1 MAYRTNQNILLD
13 SIKSNTGD
21 NYGPNGAYFISDT
34 DTHTA
39 AVNWYAITMI
49 EDTVFATLTASNW
62 SGDTFTGE
70 TFPKGLT
77 IYGNF
82 TAIVL
87 TSGACIAY
95 FGTSDNTV
103 TTT

>member
-1 MAYRTNQNILLD
+1 MAYSTNQEVLLD
-13 SIKSNTGD
+13 QISVNTGN
-21 NYGPNGAYFISDT
+21 NYAPFGAFFISDT
-34 DTHTA
+34 DAHTA
-39 AVNWYAITMI
+39 SGGWYAITMI
-49 EDTVFATLTASNW
+49 EDTVFNALTANNW
-62 SGDTFTGE
+62 AGDTHTGE

>member
-13 SIKSNTGD
+13 SIRSNTHD

-34 DTHTA
+34 DNHA
-39 AVNWYAITMI
+39 ATNSWYAITMI

-82 TAIVL
+82 TVIDL

>member
-1 MAYRTNQNILLD
+1 MLYFLLRK
-13 SIKSNTGD
+13 I
-21 NYGPNGAYFISDT
+21 
-34 DTHTA
+34 
-39 AVNWYAITMI
+39 MC
-49 EDTVFATLTASNW
+49 LQ
-62 SGDTFTGE
+62 